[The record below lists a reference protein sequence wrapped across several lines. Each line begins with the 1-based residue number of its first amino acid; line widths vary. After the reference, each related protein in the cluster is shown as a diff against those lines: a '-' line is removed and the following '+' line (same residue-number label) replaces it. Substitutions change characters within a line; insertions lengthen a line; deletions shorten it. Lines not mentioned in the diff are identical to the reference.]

1 VLRAKQVAGVSG
13 QSYLVAAQRKTP
25 DGHCSDS
32 RAFYGLEFTNK
43 KNEVIP
49 SVGDDLI

>member
-1 VLRAKQVAGVSG
+1 LLPETKKRPTGISTYRA
-13 QSYLVAAQRKTP
+13 L
-25 DGHCSDS
+25 C
-32 RAFYGLEFTNK
+32 GLGFTDK